1 MAAQATLTDRAK
13 LAAAQVAD
21 DIERARAEVRL
32 AAAFDAHQVLA
43 DSFADLERR
52 CDALDTHVISAST
65 AAGVPESC
73 LRRALRRRLARPG
86 GSAGLW

>member
-52 CDALDTHVISAST
+52 CDALV
-65 AAGVPESC
+65 SC
-73 LRRALRRRLARPG
+73 ALSSLG
-86 GSAGLW
+86 K